1 MFRFVLQ
8 NIKIVPSFMTRE
20 YDLDLYIWFVRWQLT
35 SLVPLVARIEQ
46 KWLLTSNDKGT
57 SSQQTI
63 PENVRIR
70 PLKMNASPLLKESS

>member
-1 MFRFVLQ
+1 MTIGGSGHRSYE
-8 NIKIVPSFMTRE
+8 NIIRIFIFGLSG
-20 YDLDLYIWFVRWQLT
+20 WQLT

-57 SSQQTI
+57 SSQQII

-70 PLKMNASPLLKESS
+70 PSKMNAAPLLKESS